1 MTDMQREFTL
11 TPEQQ
16 IYAAE
21 HHGLLLKFMGAHGLD
36 DEYYGVLAERYVK
49 TVKKYLETEKLQ
61 HYAFSTILWYR
72 LRSDLLKTRKRSRKT
87 VGERSVEDLSEVVG
101 THDDPGDVFLWSEI
115 ESQITEKQADL
126 LRLRAIGFE
135 PWEIAAMQNCTGNAI
150 HCRFKRIKRKLKK
163 AGII

>member
-11 TPEQQ
+11 THEQQ

-61 HYAFSTILWYR
+61 QYAFSTILWYR
-72 LRSDLLKTRKRSRKT
+72 LRSDLSRIRKRIWKEST
-87 VGERSVEDLSEVVG
+87 NCSFDEMGDGIAFSENLD
-101 THDDPGDVFLWSEI
+101 TPLLWSEI
-115 ESQITEKQADL
+115 EEIVTQRQLEL
-126 LRLRAIGFE
+126 LKLRAIGFT
-135 PWEIAAMQNCTGNAI
+135 PKEIAQMQNCSGNAI
-150 HCRFKRIKRKLKK
+150 HCRFKRIKKKLKQL
-163 AGII
+163 GVL